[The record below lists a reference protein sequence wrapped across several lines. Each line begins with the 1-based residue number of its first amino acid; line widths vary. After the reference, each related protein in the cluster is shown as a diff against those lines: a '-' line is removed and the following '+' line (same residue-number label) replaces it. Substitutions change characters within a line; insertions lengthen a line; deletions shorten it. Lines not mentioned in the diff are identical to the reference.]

1 MEEKEEKLQQSSET
15 GVHMSALDMIFQKRE
30 ETMEHLS
37 FYTINEV
44 ADMLGVSRVTVARWC
59 NSGEIPAYRLGRKWK
74 INKAEFDA
82 WLQER
87 KNAKED

>member
-1 MEEKEEKLQQSSET
+1 MWYNIAIIAERRMCMPTKEGQT
-15 GVHMSALDMIFQKRE
+15 A
-30 ETMEHLS
+30 

-44 ADMLGVSRVTVARWC
+44 AEMLDLSPVTIARWC
-59 NSGEIPAYRLGRKWK
+59 NSGAIPAYRLGRKWK
-74 INKAEFDA
+74 ISKTEFDA